1 MPFTSSRRGARCALV
16 FALFACANHEQNASI
31 EAMNKGV
38 ELMQVDSHAS
48 AERHLK
54 EATTLYA
61 ENHLA
66 WYNLGQVYVQQKKFK
81 EAAEAFAEAVK
92 HNGDDAMYHYR
103 LGRSLYET
111 NNLSLAE
118 THLEKAVQL
127 NDRLYK
133 AHWYLGRV
141 YNQTDRPQE
150 AATAWTKSATLS
162 PAFGPPFIDLGR
174 LYLRWDKVGEAVSV
188 LNQGAMHV
196 KDRVELTDIYYYL
209 GLAYDAQKSWNKAI
223 EAYGKALE
231 VKSDNMEARL
241 QRGFAY
247 ANAGDK
253 ANARK
258 DLEEF
263 VKQGGG
269 GNTFNVQA
277 ANDRLIR
284 LALE

>member
-1 MPFTSSRRGARCALV
+1 MAAIPVRLWATGAFILAS
-16 FALFACANHEQNASI
+16 ACANNEQNESI
-31 EAMNKGV
+31 KAMNKGV
-38 ELMQVDSHAS
+38 ELMQVDSYGS

-54 EATTLYA
+54 EATALYA

-81 EAAEAFAEAVK
+81 EASEAFAEAVK
-92 HNGDDAMYHYR
+92 YNDEDAMYHYL
-103 LGRSLYET
+103 LGRSLYEAG
-111 NNLSLAE
+111 NLSLAE
-118 THLEKAVQL
+118 THLERATKI

-133 AHWYLGRV
+133 AHWYLGRL
-141 YNQTDRPQE
+141 YNQTDRPQQ
-150 AATAWTKSATLS
+150 AAASWTKSSMLS
-162 PAFGPPFIDLGR
+162 PAFGRPFIELGR
-174 LYLRWDKVGEAVSV
+174 LYLRWDKIREAVSV
-188 LNQGAMHV
+188 LEQGAIHV
-196 KDRVELTDIYYYL
+196 KDRADLTDIYYYL
-209 GLAYDAQKSWNKAI
+209 GLAHDAQKAWAKAI
-223 EAYGKALE
+223 EAYSKALE
-231 VKSDNMEARL
+231 VKGDNIEARL

-253 ANARK
+253 ASARK